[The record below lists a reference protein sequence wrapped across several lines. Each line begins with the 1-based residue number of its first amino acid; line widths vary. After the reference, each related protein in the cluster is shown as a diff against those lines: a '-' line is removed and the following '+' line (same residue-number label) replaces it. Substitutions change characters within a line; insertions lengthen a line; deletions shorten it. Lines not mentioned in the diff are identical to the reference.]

1 MCALIR
7 LVKAIGE
14 RALYYGSSFTETAM
28 LLAEDEEYNKCDFLK
43 SFLKLEKDGLSVPE
57 AFKKA
62 IYTSKFNITS
72 QEKDAVIRFCRELC
86 VCRRESIEENTRT
99 AVNELEAFKRNAY
112 ENKEKKSK
120 TAGVMTVSAGII
132 IVLTFI

>member
-1 MCALIR
+1 M
-7 LVKAIGE
+7 KTIGE
-14 RALYYGSSFTETAM
+14 RARFYGSSFSETVRS
-28 LLAEDEEYNKCDFLK
+28 LSNSEEYLKCDFIK
-43 SFLKLEKDGLSVPE
+43 KFLQIEKNGAAVPE
-57 AFKKA
+57 SFEKA
-62 IYTSKFNITS
+62 IYSSKFNITS
-72 QEKDAVIRFCRELC
+72 QEKDVVVRFCKELC
-86 VCRRESIEENTRT
+86 VCRRESIEENTLT